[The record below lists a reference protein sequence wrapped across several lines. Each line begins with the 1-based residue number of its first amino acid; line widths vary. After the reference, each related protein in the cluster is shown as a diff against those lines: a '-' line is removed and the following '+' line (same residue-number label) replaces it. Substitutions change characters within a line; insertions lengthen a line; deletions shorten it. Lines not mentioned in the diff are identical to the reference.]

1 MPFDPLLSY
10 PPLTAVTDIITSPH
24 RLPAGSQDFVA
35 EPQQTTGIT
44 TAMAPRRAVRATAS
58 PSPAPQSRAST
69 PARGEIA
76 RTAVPAKYSTSY
88 GSPITQLPDRS
99 NVGGGGNVTRAAA
112 EIFTAVQRD
121 NVAAEA
127 RRRDNHRTRAG
138 LRSTSASPAPAVQ
151 APIEVE
157 EPESDEQGSGE
168 DEGSE
173 YEDQAESETNHRVT
187 RKSPQKAVRKRA
199 RDDEEAEA
207 RAEKERKE
215 RDARLKRERSAEA
228 RKRRSKKLAEAQA
241 AANKKAE
248 EERAAEQAAREEAAK
263 AAMPPPPQPSVPR
276 PVPDITVTPPSAR
289 GALSPDLNDGRPSSV
304 RSFIEEVSIFRETG
318 VQTPVSA
325 SPKNVLPPR
334 PPVPA
339 FSPQPAS
346 PPSVLKRPP
355 IRPRGTPASRLRP
368 STGPDHPRDRTQQ
381 EAADPESPRS
391 DTDEEVPQQTS
402 PPQSSTG
409 STFASRLRNRLKPL
423 PRSVRDS
430 GDRVESPPRWDT
442 DAPRPLW
449 SSVKHALSP
458 WSILKTLLCAFVMLH
473 FARFVQTVARP
484 DLFDSP
490 GFPNWYGWQD
500 WTNNVG
506 QFFPSP
512 LLHPLGVLT
521 DDQYDDLQEYLERR
535 TTTIESVV
543 DSLKSTMPKV
553 VSVRKDKQGRILVAD
568 EFWDALK
575 DRILKDS
582 RILSLDGN
590 ARISETHW
598 KAIEQRLKT
607 AGLLDKRLTPGDV
620 EQILD
625 KSGPAS
631 WENWLRKNKQ
641 KVADILGQGKAPAS
655 RGSDETL
662 ISREDFI
669 RELNDRVAKS
679 KEEIASEVDTFQ
691 GKLHDLVA
699 DVKKIA
705 SAGGMSKADTTALVA
720 QVVDSEITRRLARIG
735 ANHGAA
741 GIDAMFRNRVNHF
754 SPGNAAHADISL
766 SSPTYQL
773 EPARVGSK
781 EWLKKTKEHPQFLR
795 DKSQAL
801 TPWTDAG
808 HCWCAGTLGEHNR
821 TLPAVL
827 AVRLPHFVIPQHIV
841 LEHIDPAATTDPRAM
856 PRDVEVWALFDEH
869 ARRERV
875 LDWAAAQFP
884 QDNSANANANANIV
898 NNSGE
903 GWVKIGQFTYEH
915 RPQDEGV
922 YVHALSRDLAERLK
936 AATDF
941 VMIRAVTNYGA
952 RDHTCFYRVRM
963 YGELV
968 EDLEAE
974 RESRYW

>member
-1 MPFDPLLSY
+1 
-10 PPLTAVTDIITSPH
+10 
-24 RLPAGSQDFVA
+24 
-35 EPQQTTGIT
+35 
-44 TAMAPRRAVRATAS
+44 MAPRRAVRATAS

-138 LRSTSASPAPAVQ
+138 LRGTSASPAPAVQ
-151 APIEVE
+151 PPIEVE
-157 EPESDEQGSGE
+157 EPESDDQGTGE

-173 YEDQAESETNHRVT
+173 YEDQAEPETNHRAT

-248 EERAAEQAAREEAAK
+248 EERAAEQAAEQAAREEAAK

-304 RSFIEEVSIFRETG
+304 RSFIEEVNIFRETG

-325 SPKNVLPPR
+325 SPKN
-334 PPVPA
+334 
-339 FSPQPAS
+339 
-346 PPSVLKRPP
+346 
-355 IRPRGTPASRLRP
+355 
-368 STGPDHPRDRTQQ
+368 
-381 EAADPESPRS
+381 EAANPESPRS

-409 STFASRLRNRLKPL
+409 STFVSRLRNRLKPL

-553 VSVRKDKQGRILVAD
+553 VSVRKDKEGRILVAD

-590 ARISETHW
+590 ARISEAHW

-641 KVADILGQGKAPAS
+641 KVTDILGQGKAPAS

-720 QVVDSEITRRLARIG
+720 QVVDREITRRLSRIG

-741 GIDAMFRNRVNHF
+741 GIDAMFRHRVNHF

-841 LEHIDPAATTDPRAM
+841 LEHVDPAATTDPRAM

-884 QDNSANANANANIV
+884 QDNSANANANSANIA

-903 GWVKIGQFTYEH
+903 GWVKIGQFTYEY

-941 VMIRAVTNYGA
+941 VMVRAVTNYGA